1 MSTTK
6 KPNRIPL
13 TQTQMH
19 DVWEVS
25 DSDDITEEV
34 ARVLKSMGMD
44 TEEVKR
50 TYVGSTR
57 EADDGRKTE

>member
-1 MSTTK
+1 
-6 KPNRIPL
+6 
-13 TQTQMH
+13 MH

-50 TYVGSTR
+50 TYVGSTK